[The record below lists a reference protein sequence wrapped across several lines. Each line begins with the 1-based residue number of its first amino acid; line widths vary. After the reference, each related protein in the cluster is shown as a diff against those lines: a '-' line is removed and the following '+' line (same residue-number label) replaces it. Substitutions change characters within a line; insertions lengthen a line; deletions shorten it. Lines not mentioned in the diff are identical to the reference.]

1 MLKMFTILSKHK
13 RGLRLTPLIAFCN
26 MIYIN
31 LYTNKCINSKRPTAS
46 VPAPTLITNSMN
58 RSIAELG
65 VLQNS
70 ITLNNNFQLF
80 KITCLIIGNVM
91 KNVVLFAPRWFFD
104 FGTPFSSYLPR
115 PIRSYLC
122 SQCICPTAHS

>member
-46 VPAPTLITNSMN
+46 VPAPTLITNSMD

-65 VLQNS
+65 FLQK
-70 ITLNNNFQLF
+70 T
-80 KITCLIIGNVM
+80 
-91 KNVVLFAPRWFFD
+91 
-104 FGTPFSSYLPR
+104 
-115 PIRSYLC
+115 
-122 SQCICPTAHS
+122 